1 MKSKE
6 EIMQR
11 IKELTEIYNDINN
24 TSIGE
29 FYTYDDLMEDE
40 KIMISRIHT
49 LEWVL
54 GEWD

>member
-6 EIMQR
+6 EILQR
-11 IKELTEIYNDINN
+11 IKELNEEWNDMNN
-24 TSIGE
+24 ASIGE
-29 FYTYDDLMEDE
+29 FYTYNDHMEDE
-40 KIMISRIHT
+40 TLITSKIDT

>member
-24 TSIGE
+24 ASIGE
-29 FYTYDDLMEDE
+29 FYTCDDLMEDE
-40 KIMISRIHT
+40 KMMISRIHT

>member
-11 IKELTEIYNDINN
+11 IKELNEEWNVMQNA
-24 TSIGE
+24 SIGE
-29 FYTYDDLMEDE
+29 FYTYNDRMEDE
-40 KIMISRIHT
+40 TLITSRIET

>member
-6 EIMQR
+6 EIKQE
-11 IKELTEIYNDINN
+11 IKKLMEIYNDMKDS
-24 TSIGE
+24 SIGE
-29 FYTYDDLMEDE
+29 FYTYDDRMEDE
-40 KIMISRIHT
+40 KIMTSRIYT

>member
-6 EIMQR
+6 EIMQH
-11 IKELTEIYNDINN
+11 IKELMEIYNDMDNA
-24 TSIGE
+24 SIGE

-40 KIMISRIHT
+40 KIMTARIYT

>member
-40 KIMISRIHT
+40 KMMISKIHT